1 MKFDG
6 KTIESYK
13 CIISHYKTHGQGHKI
28 ATFIFA
34 NIDFEF

>member
-1 MKFDG
+1 MEKQY
-6 KTIESYK
+6 KIYK
-13 CIISHYKTHGQGHKI
+13 CFFSHYKTHGQGQKI